1 MLIGTIFMT
10 IFAVL
15 MGVGICAGVIIS
27 ESLLASI
34 ILFILWT
41 MMVVAI
47 VCMWWLL
54 KD

>member
-10 IFAVL
+10 ICAVL
-15 MGVGICAGVIIS
+15 MGVGICAGIIAA
-27 ESLLASI
+27 ESLLVSI

-41 MMVVAI
+41 AMVVDI